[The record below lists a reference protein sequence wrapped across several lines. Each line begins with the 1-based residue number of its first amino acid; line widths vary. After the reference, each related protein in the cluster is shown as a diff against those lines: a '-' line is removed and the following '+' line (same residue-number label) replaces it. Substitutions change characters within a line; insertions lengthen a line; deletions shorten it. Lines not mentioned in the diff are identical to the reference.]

1 MIDLIR
7 GREILVVGMACS
19 GLAAVRLL
27 AELGARRIVV
37 TDRKPEA
44 ELQPELALLRNFGVV
59 KPVTGGNPP
68 AWSTCDLAMIIKSP
82 GCADLELF
90 AGRSCKFRYYRK
102 SNWHM
107 LY

>member
-59 KPVTGGNPP
+59 KPVTGGDPP
-68 AWSTCDLAMIIKSP
+68 ALVHPALA
-82 GCADLELF
+82 
-90 AGRSCKFRYYRK
+90 
-102 SNWHM
+102 
-107 LY
+107 